1 MSQKAF
7 NRQVPQMM
15 NERDRWVATQSD
27 GTVLTDAADLDGLLT
42 KLKALPDS
50 NASIQ
55 RIPAAN
61 EPLFVGLR

>member
-1 MSQKAF
+1 MDIELL
-7 NRQVPQMM
+7 
-15 NERDRWVATQSD
+15 ERFRNRWVAIQND

-42 KLKALPDS
+42 KLKMMPDS